1 MEYKLKT
8 FQIQLTVSRIANI
21 HYFEFTHNYNTKDDR
36 HAFCEL
42 VYVDSGSLHIRAEN
56 FSGTLRENQMILH
69 RADEMH
75 SLACPEDS
83 APNVI
88 IIGFA
93 CDSEALEPFS
103 RRAVQLSDQLK
114 RLLAEIIRE
123 GRAVFLPPYNQ
134 PSVTDMKKREHFPF
148 GADQMIKL
156 LLETFLIK
164 LVREE
169 SDAPPRREEAPC
181 GDALTR
187 GIVEYVRRNY
197 TEKIS
202 LSELAFL
209 FGTNRTTLCRN
220 FRAATGKTIV
230 EYMNGMKIR
239 EAKRLMRE
247 GGMTFTQI
255 AEKLGFESLHYFTR
269 VFRKAENMSPQEY
282 IRTIKSRLAD

>member
-93 CDSEALEPFS
+93 CDSEALEPFPG
-103 RRAVQLSDQLK
+103 V
-114 RLLAEIIRE
+114 
-123 GRAVFLPPYNQ
+123 PYN
-134 PSVTDMKKREHFPF
+134 FPTNSNGF
-148 GADQMIKL
+148 W
-156 LLETFLIK
+156 
-164 LVREE
+164 
-169 SDAPPRREEAPC
+169 RRSSAK
-181 GDALTR
+181 AR
-187 GIVEYVRRNY
+187 GVPASYN
-197 TEKIS
+197 S
-202 LSELAFL
+202 
-209 FGTNRTTLCRN
+209 
-220 FRAATGKTIV
+220 RA
-230 EYMNGMKIR
+230 
-239 EAKRLMRE
+239 
-247 GGMTFTQI
+247 
-255 AEKLGFESLHYFTR
+255 
-269 VFRKAENMSPQEY
+269 
-282 IRTIKSRLAD
+282 